1 MITIRWYDK
10 KGDIEAKAMRQSIQ
24 LSGHESV
31 RQKIR
36 RVPKK
41 VLLGYLGLFKRNIMF
56 NKVAPLK

>member
-10 KGDIEAKAMRQSIQ
+10 KDDIEAKAMRQSIQ

-36 RVPKK
+36 CVPASTT
-41 VLLGYLGLFKRNIMF
+41 GIAGAI
-56 NKVAPLK
+56 